1 MDDVVIGL
9 EVHVQL
15 NRLNT
20 KLFCSCP
27 LDYHGKEPNT
37 HVCPVC
43 LGLPGAMP
51 VLNEEAV
58 KSAIKVALA
67 LNADIN
73 PVMRFDRKNYFY
85 PDLPKGFQ
93 ISQYDMP
100 LAWGGYVTIE
110 TENGE
115 KRVTLKRIHMEEDP
129 GKLSYKGSITTSRY
143 SLIDYNRSGAPLLE
157 IVTEPVLNSP
167 KEARA
172 FLNNLRIIL
181 EYLDVFDGNLE
192 GSMRVDANI
201 SIAGRGRV
209 EIKNISSFKG
219 VEKALTY
226 EITRQRNLIRR
237 GRAVKRETRH
247 FDEANNITVSLRSK
261 EEEQD
266 YRYFP
271 EPDLVPVYTR
281 EFIDEVRATLPE
293 MPWEKRDRLMEQ
305 YGLSVEKAKILVLDP
320 KMADYFERVAEKI
333 DPKVSASWIV
343 DVLRGELNYRDMSFA
358 EGERRLS
365 SDELIELLDYFLK
378 GEITEKGVV
387 EVIRAK
393 LDEGGSVR
401 EIIERR
407 GLFSIPREEIERLC
421 REAIE
426 KNPRAVEDYKAGK
439 KQAANFLVGYVMKVT
454 RGRADPE
461 ETARRIRELLE
472 EMQ

>member
-1 MDDVVIGL
+1 MDVVIGL

-15 NRLNT
+15 NRLKT

-51 VLNEEAV
+51 VVNKEAV
-58 KSAIKVALA
+58 KAAIKVALA

-115 KRVTLKRIHMEEDP
+115 KKVTLKRIHMEEDP
-129 GKLSYKGSITTSRY
+129 GKLSYKGSITTARY
-143 SLIDYNRSGAPLLE
+143 SLIDYNRSGVPLLE

-181 EYLDVFDGNLE
+181 EYLDVFDGDLE
-192 GSMRVDANI
+192 GAMRVDANI
-201 SIAGRGRV
+201 SIAGGGRV

-226 EITRQRNLIRR
+226 EITRQKNLLRR
-237 GRAVKRETRH
+237 GRKIERETRH

-271 EPDLVPVYTR
+271 EPDLVPIHTH
-281 EFIDEVRATLPE
+281 EFIEEVKATLPE
-293 MPWEKRDRLMEQ
+293 MPWEKRDRLIAQ
-305 YGLSVEKAKILVLDP
+305 YGLSMEKAKILVLDP

-358 EGERRLS
+358 KGERRLT
-365 SDELIELLDYFLK
+365 SDELIELLGYFLK

-401 EIIERR
+401 EIIERK
-407 GLFSIPREEIERLC
+407 GLFSIPKEEIDRLC

-426 KNPRAVEDYKAGK
+426 KNPKAVEDYRAGK
-439 KQAANFLVGYVMKVT
+439 KQAANFLVGYVMKMT
-454 RGRADPE
+454 RGRADPG
-461 ETARRIRELLE
+461 ETAKRIRELLE
-472 EMQ
+472 EIT